1 MAEEEEDGGED
12 IPAWFMTYSDVITLL
27 MTFFILLLT
36 FASTEPEQYERV
48 QMSIMGSDSATGV
61 AGLEHTKMDL
71 DSSFK
76 RFRPRA
82 ARIAIHGAEMPP
94 MMQDAA
100 TEPSGNGLTAPD
112 KKQAKI
118 DVMKAYSTKI
128 PIQTV
133 SVDGKTLTQWGKD
146 FSGTLSTQLRRL
158 PVHCAVEFSSDLGR
172 DAGLLFFEILT
183 QREGVRPGQVA
194 CSYTPDVSSDMMRIT
209 IERYEQ
215 NADGR

>member
-1 MAEEEEDGGED
+1 MADEEEPDD

-36 FASTEPEQYERV
+36 FSSTEPEQYERV
-48 QMSIMGSDSATGV
+48 QMSVMGSDSATGV
-61 AGLEHTKMDL
+61 AGVEQTQMDL
-71 DSSFK
+71 DSAFK

-82 ARIAIHGAEMPP
+82 ARIAIHGSEMPP
-94 MMQDAA
+94 MTQDP
-100 TEPSGNGLTAPD
+100 ERSPSGNGLKSPD

-133 SVDGKTLTQWGKD
+133 SVDGKDLTQWAKN
-146 FSGTLSTQLRRL
+146 FSGVVSTQLRRL
-158 PVHCAVEFSSDLGR
+158 PVHCAVEFSSEYGR

-183 QREGVRPGQVA
+183 QRDGVRPGQVA
-194 CSYTPDVSSDMMRIT
+194 VSYTPDVSSDMMRIT